1 MIENSRRR
9 IDFDNPPWPFVLEDK
24 LKRLLGGLLIYGP
37 YVRSLGLGS
46 GGRVLD
52 FGCGGATEAL
62 SLLEAVG
69 HAGRVTCVDTSK
81 YWIDKARKRLAG
93 IPNAECLH
101 GDIRRLELPDDSFDA
116 SIAIHV
122 IHDIPPDIRADTVAA
137 VVRKLKPRGAFFV
150 WEPLKKSHGMAVD
163 DLRRLLAEAGVHEI
177 SSETGKKSFKGK
189 FEKAG

>member
-1 MIENSRRR
+1 MTENSRGR
-9 IDFDNPPWPFVLEDK
+9 IDFDRPPWPFVLEDK
-24 LKRLLGGLLIYGP
+24 LKRVLGGLLVYGP

-46 GGRVLD
+46 GGRILD

-62 SLLEAVG
+62 SLLETVG
-69 HAGRVTCVDTSK
+69 PAGRVTCVDTSK

-93 IPNAECLH
+93 LSNVECLH
-101 GDIRRLELPDDSFDA
+101 GDIRRLELPEDSFDA
-116 SIAIHV
+116 AVAIHV
-122 IHDIPPDIRADTVAA
+122 IHDIPLDIRADTVAA

-150 WEPLKKSHGMAVD
+150 WEPLKESHGMAVD
-163 DLRRLLAEAGVHEI
+163 DLRRLLAEAGIHEI